1 MAIKDRRHYEITFGT
16 EDEALEEE
24 YQLSD
29 GCGPFIDTEVDGKKL
44 IFADCEYFRKVYA
57 DIVAK
62 NWWNGRAVLVE
73 K

>member
-1 MAIKDRRHYEITFGT
+1 MAIKDRRHYEITFDT

-29 GCGPFIDTEVDGKKL
+29 GWGAFIDTEVDGKKL
-44 IFADCEYFRKVYA
+44 IFADSEHFGNAYA

-62 NWWNGRAVLVE
+62 DWWDGRAVLVE